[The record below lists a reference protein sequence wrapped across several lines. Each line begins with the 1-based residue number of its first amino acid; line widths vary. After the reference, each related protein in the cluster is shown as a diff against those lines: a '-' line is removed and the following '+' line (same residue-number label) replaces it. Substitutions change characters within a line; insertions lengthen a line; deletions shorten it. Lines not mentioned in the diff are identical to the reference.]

1 MINVEDYIGAAYKV
15 ASKFYRKNLDMSID
29 EINSIAFLGLLKAK
43 KRFEYK
49 GVEFVTYAMKTIEYE
64 IKNSLYRDR
73 SKFRRRIIAGKD
85 VYERI
90 YTDSLDKEINSAEGL
105 KLIDCLV
112 EEFNTD
118 EYVENIDLK
127 IAINKLN
134 TYQRKI
140 VKMLYFDEKTQRETA
155 KILCI
160 NENTISREKKKI
172 LNLLRE
178 ALTA

>member
-1 MINVEDYIGAAYKV
+1 
-15 ASKFYRKNLDMSID
+15 
-29 EINSIAFLGLLKAK
+29 
-43 KRFEYK
+43 
-49 GVEFVTYAMKTIEYE
+49 MKTIEYE

-73 SKFRRRIIAGKD
+73 SKFRRKNIAGKD

-90 YTDSLDKEINSAEGL
+90 YTDSLDKEINSAEGV

-112 EEFNTD
+112 EESNTD

-140 VKMLYFDEKTQRETA
+140 LKMLYFDEKTQRETA
-155 KILCI
+155 KILSVH
-160 NENTISREKKKI
+160 EKTISREKKKI

-178 ALTA
+178 TLTA

>member
-15 ASKFYRKNLDMSID
+15 ASKFYSKNLDMSID

-43 KRFEYK
+43 KRFKYK

-73 SKFRRRIIAGKD
+73 SKFRRKIIAGKD

-90 YTDSLDKEINSAEGL
+90 YTDSLDKEINSAEGVN
-105 KLIDCLV
+105 LIDCLV

-140 VKMLYFDEKTQRETA
+140 LKMIYFDEKTQRETA
-155 KILCI
+155 KILCVH
-160 NENTISREKKKI
+160 EKTISREKKKI

-178 ALTA
+178 TLTA